1 MEAHNCASLQQS
13 KAIRPLT
20 HANILVF
27 DGFALPDVSVV
38 VEVFHKANSLIAS
51 LPERP
56 PLYEVTLR
64 SAAGGRIASSSSVFV
79 STEGL
84 DVHQPADDREVIFI
98 AGGPKAHEACTD
110 VRIVDWL
117 RHQQSCSTRIEPIAE
132 GRCLL
137 EATGISIPGPSTI
150 SGDASLRATYTALA
164 QAPPAALTALRI
176 VEEDVGASI
185 VRLISLSLS
194 THRPAASGLLPDPLS
209 DRTSS
214 DNIKLAVRW
223 MDANIASRISIDAV
237 AEAAAMSERNFLR
250 RFRSETGMTPSDYLL
265 RARFN
270 LSCRLLRETR
280 LPVDEIARRCGFSG
294 GRQLSILFR
303 KFISTTP
310 TAYRGAQKEAS
321 AASLPPDA

>member
-1 MEAHNCASLQQS
+1 MESDNHSSLQQS
-13 KAIRPLT
+13 TSIRTLT
-20 HANILVF
+20 RADILVF

-51 LPERP
+51 LPDRP

-64 SAAGGRIASSSSVFV
+64 SAAGGRIASSSSVLV
-79 STEGL
+79 WTEGL
-84 DVHQPADDREVIFI
+84 DVDRRKDDRQFIFI

-110 VRIVDWL
+110 VRVVDWL
-117 RHQQSCSTRIEPIAE
+117 RHQHSRGTRVEPIAE

-137 EATGISIPGPSTI
+137 EATGISIARPSTN
-150 SGDASLRATYTALA
+150 SGDASFRKTYSALA
-164 QAPPAALTALRI
+164 QAPTAALAALRI

-185 VRLISLSLS
+185 VKLISLSLS
-194 THRPAASGLLPDPLS
+194 TQRPPASDSLPDTLS
-209 DRTSS
+209 DQASS

-250 RFRSETGMTPSDYLL
+250 RFRNETGMTPSDYLL
-265 RARFN
+265 RAR
-270 LSCRLLRETR
+270 LDLCCRLLRETR
-280 LPVDEIARRCGFSG
+280 FPVDKIARRCGFSG

-303 KFISTTP
+303 KFFSTTP
-310 TAYRGAQKEAS
+310 TAYRSTQKEAS
-321 AASLPPDA
+321 TASLPPDA